1 VAKSQLTVGVR
12 IDGVRETL
20 AAFRALPKD
29 ASKELRETS
38 LELSRKLALSAQ
50 AAGVAEG
57 QQAALVAKTVRAV
70 RDRVPAVVAGGVRR
84 LGSRKAPAWKLL
96 FGAEFGSMQYRQ
108 FPRLHTGRAGIWFF
122 PTIEREATATARE
135 WRAAAD
141 RIIRAFGKGS

>member
-1 VAKSQLTVGVR
+1 MAKSQLTVGIR

-38 LELSRKLALSAQ
+38 LELSRKLATSAQ
-50 AAGVAEG
+50 AAGIAEG
-57 QQAALVAKTVRAV
+57 HQAALVAKTVRAV

-84 LGSRKAPAWKLL
+84 LGPRKAPAWKLL
-96 FGAEFGSMQYRQ
+96 FGAEFGSTQYRQ
-108 FPRLHTGRAGIWFF
+108 FPRLHTGRDGIWFF
-122 PTIEREATATARE
+122 PTIEREAAGTARE

-141 RIIRAFGKGS
+141 RIIRAFGKVS